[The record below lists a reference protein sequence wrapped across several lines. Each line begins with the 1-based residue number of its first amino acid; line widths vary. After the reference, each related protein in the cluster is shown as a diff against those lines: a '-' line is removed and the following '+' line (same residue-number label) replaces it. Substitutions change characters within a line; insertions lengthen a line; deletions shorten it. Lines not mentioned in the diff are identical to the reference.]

1 MDIPDWA
8 SAAAAAAAGLVIGP
22 WLAAVIARVPPRRGA
37 DMIPVVGWLRRRRR
51 SDGEDPGYWRLAA
64 ELITAAAFAAL
75 ALRLGLRPVL
85 PAFCYLAAVG
95 VALAIIDIQQQRLP
109 DVLTLTSYPVA
120 LILLGLAALAAA
132 DGGRHFRDALI
143 GMAAT
148 GLFYLLQALIYPAG
162 LGWGDVK
169 LSGLIGLYLGWL
181 GAGVL
186 LAGLLAGYLLAALT
200 GIALLVTRRATRKS
214 HIPFGPFMLAGALI
228 VILASGV
235 VGSHSQR
242 HFPNDLGIPMACAS
256 HSWHLIGVTE
266 HRVVV
271 MNVAVS
277 RPVAYTFLID
287 TGEQRRDGG
296 GGRAWCGQCGAETRP
311 VS

>member
-8 SAAAAAAAGLVIGP
+8 SAVAAAAAGLVIGP

-37 DMIPVVGWLRRRRR
+37 DMVPLVGWLRRRRCR
-51 SDGEDPGYWRLAA
+51 SGGEDPGYWPLAA
-64 ELITAAAFAAL
+64 ELTTAVTFAAL

-95 VALAIIDIQQQRLP
+95 AALAIIDIQHQRLP

-120 LILLGLAALAAA
+120 LILLGLAALAGP

-143 GMAAT
+143 GMVAT

-181 GAGVL
+181 GARVL

-214 HIPFGPFMLAGALI
+214 RIPFGPFMLAGALI
-228 VILASGV
+228 AILASGV
-235 VGSHSQR
+235 
-242 HFPNDLGIPMACAS
+242 
-256 HSWHLIGVTE
+256 
-266 HRVVV
+266 
-271 MNVAVS
+271 
-277 RPVAYTFLID
+277 
-287 TGEQRRDGG
+287 
-296 GGRAWCGQCGAETRP
+296 
-311 VS
+311 